1 MILDKSDQVIL
12 IKIIG
17 VVAVFL
23 ILALEFVPKGL
34 SRYAVGSSK
43 GQQNPEIEPKA
54 SYRAR
59 RTLSP

>member
-17 VVAVFL
+17 VVAIFL

-34 SRYAVGSSK
+34 SR
-43 GQQNPEIEPKA
+43 
-54 SYRAR
+54 
-59 RTLSP
+59 